1 VPALSPFATAEHYR
15 PLEFVTCRGAALA
28 AWFED
33 PPIEYRRAREGVVL
47 FDRSDRG
54 LLEVRGRERKEWL
67 HNLVTNTVKTL
78 DDGMGVYA
86 FACNVKGRVLFDL
99 NILVLPESLWLD
111 IDREALA
118 GASDHLSRY
127 LIHENVQIA
136 DTSGAWARLGLC
148 GPRLADVAARLGVRN
163 FAALPALA
171 TIRMPGGAGLAARH
185 DFAGPPGLDL
195 LVPFSFAARWW
206 DQLVAWGAVPAGFR
220 TLDALRIEAG
230 LPWLGRDIDDS
241 VLPPETGQIER
252 GISYVKGCYL
262 GQEVIERMR
271 SHGALAKRLVRLQV
285 ETSAGLVLPTPLRI
299 GEREVG
305 RVTSLV
311 PHPIE
316 RYWVGLGYVKTSVTD
331 FAGTTVGEP
340 GHDVVVLT

>member
-15 PLEFVTCRGAALA
+15 PRKFVTYRGAPLA
-28 AWFED
+28 ACFED
-33 PPIEYRRAREGVVL
+33 PAIEYCRAREGVVL
-47 FDRSDRG
+47 LDRSDRG
-54 LLEVRGRERKEWL
+54 LLEVRGRDRKAWL

-78 DDGMGVYA
+78 DDGMGVYG

-99 NILVLPESLWLD
+99 NALVLPEALWLD
-111 IDREALA
+111 IDLEALP
-118 GASDHLSRY
+118 GASDHLNRY
-127 LIHENVQIA
+127 LIHEDVQIA
-136 DTSGAWARLGLC
+136 DASGAWARLGLS
-148 GPRLADVAARLGVRN
+148 GPRTGEVAARLGVQN
-163 FAALPALA
+163 YAALPTLAAL
-171 TIRMPGGAGLAARH
+171 RLPGGAGLAVRH

-195 LVPFSFAARWW
+195 FLPFDFAARWW
-206 DQLVAWGAVPAGFR
+206 DQLVEWGAAPAGCR
-220 TLDALRIEAG
+220 TLDVLRIVAG
-230 LPWLGRDIDDS
+230 IPWLGRDIDES

-271 SHGALAKRLVRLQV
+271 SRGALARRLVRLQV
-285 ETSAGLVLPTPLRI
+285 DTGDGLVLPTPLRI

-331 FAGTTVGEP
+331 FVGTTAGEP
-340 GHDVVVLT
+340 RREVIVFT